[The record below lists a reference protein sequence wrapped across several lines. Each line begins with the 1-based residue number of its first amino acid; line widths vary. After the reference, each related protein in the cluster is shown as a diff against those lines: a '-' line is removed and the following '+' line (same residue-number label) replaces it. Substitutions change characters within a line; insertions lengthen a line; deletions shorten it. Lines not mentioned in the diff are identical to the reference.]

1 MTTDPLSDAL
11 VVADA
16 RSVLTG
22 GITAGGDWA
31 LSLPAEDWLRVYALV
46 KGACLMNVGGGE
58 LLRLKEGDV
67 VVVDGRHEVLVCSSP
82 GVEPVN
88 LDDIHPSPETNMAHL
103 GDGDDVIGISGHID
117 LSRDSGE
124 LLREALPPLILVRSE
139 AAEAPALSWLV
150 GQLMKETG
158 TGRLGSEFVSNHLA
172 QVLFM
177 HVLRVCLADPS
188 TLPVGWLRALADSR
202 LAPALHL
209 MHGNPSHPWQL
220 TELARGAAM
229 SRATFAL
236 RFKEA
241 AGVPPLTYLLNWRM
255 RLAARHLRQEQT
267 PVAVIAQQVGY
278 TSESA
283 FSSAF
288 KRTMGLAPRRYR
300 NNARGREAS

>member
-31 LSLPAEDWLRVYALV
+31 LSLPAGNRLRVYALV
-46 KGACLMNVGGGE
+46 RGVCLLIVGDGE
-58 LLRLKEGDV
+58 PLRLEEGDV
-67 VVVDGRHEVLVCSSP
+67 VVVDGKHEVMVCSGP
-82 GVEPVN
+82 GLEPVD
-88 LDDIHPSPETNMAHL
+88 LDDLHTDPETNMAHL
-103 GDGDDVIGISGHID
+103 GDGDDLVGISGHID
-117 LSRDSGE
+117 LSRDYDE
-124 LLREALPPLILVRSE
+124 LLREALPPLILVRSD
-139 AAEAPALSWLV
+139 AAEAHTLSWLV
-150 GQLMKETG
+150 GQLMEETG
-158 TGRLGSEFVSNHLA
+158 TGRPGSEFVSNHLA

-177 HVLRVCLADPS
+177 QILRVCLTDAGG
-188 TLPVGWLRALADSR
+188 LPAGWLRALADTR
-202 LAPALHL
+202 LAPALRL
-209 MHGNPSHPWQL
+209 MHGTPSHPWQL
-220 TELARGAAM
+220 TELARAAAM

-267 PVAVIAQQVGY
+267 PVSAIAQQVGY

-283 FSSAF
+283 FSNAF
-288 KRTMGLAPRRYR
+288 KRTMGLSPRRYR
-300 NNARGREAS
+300 DKARGREGS